1 MTPSA
6 GSDVPVEERV
16 AWVLEWLKTRG
27 TQATLDGMA
36 RYAIPSDKAFGV
48 AMKDMKA
55 LGTLLGH
62 DHALALALW
71 KTGWYEAR
79 MLTSFVADPAMVS
92 AEQMDRWCKDF
103 DNWAYCDTLSYCPL
117 GGQGRAPAIATS
129 VGL

>member
-16 AWVLEWLKTRG
+16 AWVLEWLKTR
-27 TQATLDGMA
+27 
-36 RYAIPSDKAFGV
+36 
-48 AMKDMKA
+48 
-55 LGTLLGH
+55 GTLLGH

-92 AEQMDRWCKDF
+92 AEQMDRWCKDI

-117 GGQGRAPAIATS
+117 GGRGRAPAIATS